1 MSWGLFLAI
10 VFTLECTV
18 ILVKQLD
25 DSGRIRDLEDEV
37 YGSDDESEEEDVSGN

>member
-1 MSWGLFLAI
+1 MNWELFFVI
-10 VFTLECTV
+10 VCTFECAV

-25 DSGRIRDLEDEV
+25 DSRRIRDLEDEV

>member
-1 MSWGLFLAI
+1 M
-10 VFTLECTV
+10 

-25 DSGRIRDLEDEV
+25 DSRRIRDLEDEV